1 MPPEKH
7 ALLSA
12 SSASRWLVCTAAP
25 RFEEGLPEST
35 SSYAEEGRLAHAI
48 GELKVLKKFTTAITP
63 RTYTTRLN
71 KLKKE
76 ELYDPEMD
84 KTTDLYL
91 EHLVEQAMLYDSTP
105 TVAAEVQVDFS
116 EYVPEGF
123 GTCDCVMIGGDM
135 GCFGAPLTGANVTR
149 YCNNHSY
156 NKDSKRT
163 AMIKAAA
170 NQSPP
175 VYGFDCVNLIKGV
188 LWGWCGAPSKTYGGA
203 GYAVNGVP
211 DVGADGMIKL
221 CTDVSTTGWASM
233 VPGEAVWCSG
243 HIGVYIG
250 NGLAV
255 ECTPRWENNVQIT
268 AVANIG
274 KKAGYNT
281 RTWTKHGK
289 MPWVDYTGATTGG
302 SVGEVSEPTKPAA
315 SAQGLTVGAVVAF
328 TGTKHY
334 VSSSSTAPK
343 NCKPGEAKITAVV
356 KGARHPYHL
365 VRTAGSASTVYGWV
379 DATDITTEASGAI
392 VKGSTVKV
400 KKGAK
405 TYTGGGLASFVYSG
419 IYTVLEVSGSR
430 VVIGKGNAVTAAV
443 NIKDLTLVG

>member
-1 MPPEKH
+1 MSKMK
-7 ALLSA
+7 AQT
-12 SSASRWLVCTAAP
+12 LVD
-25 RFEEGLPEST
+25 
-35 SSYAEEGRLAHAI
+35 
-48 GELKVLKKFTTAITP
+48 KVVDIAKNYKT
-63 RTYTTRLN
+63 
-71 KLKKE
+71 
-76 ELYDPEMD
+76 LY
-84 KTTDLYL
+84 
-91 EHLVEQAMLYDSTP
+91 V
-105 TVAAEVQVDFS
+105 
-116 EYVPEGF
+116 
-123 GTCDCVMIGGDM
+123 M

-365 VRTAGSASTVYGWV
+365 VRTAGSASTVYGWA